1 MKPVMYYIRC
11 LVYRKEIENERK
23 KKKFVNYVVDINGNV
38 IPDPQNGWVEDEAY
52 CRDCGVGE

>member
-1 MKPVMYYIRC
+1 MKSVMHYIRY

-38 IPDPQNGWVEDEAY
+38 IPDPQNGEVEE
-52 CRDCGVGE
+52 

>member
-38 IPDPQNGWVEDEAY
+38 IPDPQNRRENE
-52 CRDCGVGE
+52 

>member
-1 MKPVMYYIRC
+1 MKSVMYYIRC

-38 IPDPQNGWVEDEAY
+38 IPDPQNRLVEDEV
-52 CRDCGVGE
+52 CCKDCEVGE